1 MERELRLEAPRGL
14 NLGGGVVQVFGWL
27 AAACAAVVGAV
38 LAVVFAASLMVI
50 SVMGAILLAF
60 AGLSLRARRTAR
72 VRAYARPQHL
82 EARRVGH
89 SWVAYSWDRR

>member
-1 MERELRLEAPRGL
+1 MNGELRLEAPRDGFGSGL
-14 NLGGGVVQVFGWL
+14 AQLFAWIAG
-27 AAACAAVVGAV
+27 ACAAVVAAI

-50 SVMGAILLAF
+50 SVIGALLLAL
-60 AGLSLRARRTAR
+60 AGLSMHARRTAR